1 MNKIIFLI
9 FFVAFTANISGQINI
24 IGKTNKQELLKS
36 EHKFWFEDTY
46 NSYNPNPEIVKDL
59 TKLFKKSNFKVDVY
73 FGTWCEDSQIEIP
86 KLIKL
91 LEQSQFD
98 LEKLNLFGVDEDKVI
113 PNITEKKKKIL
124 NLFNV
129 PSIIVYENGI
139 EINRFVEYTQESL
152 EEDMLKIFSKKQYK
166 HSYYN

>member
-1 MNKIIFLI
+1 MNKIIFII
-9 FFVAFTANISGQINI
+9 FFVALIGNVSGQINI

-36 EHKFWFEDTY
+36 EHEIWFEDTY
-46 NSYNPNPEIVKDL
+46 NSYSPNPEIVKDL
-59 TKLFKKSNFKVDVY
+59 TKLFKKNNFKVDVY

-91 LEQSQFD
+91 LEQSKFN

-124 NLFNV
+124 NLYNV
-129 PSIIVYENGI
+129 PTIIVYENGE
-139 EINRFVEYTQESL
+139 EINRFVEYPQESL